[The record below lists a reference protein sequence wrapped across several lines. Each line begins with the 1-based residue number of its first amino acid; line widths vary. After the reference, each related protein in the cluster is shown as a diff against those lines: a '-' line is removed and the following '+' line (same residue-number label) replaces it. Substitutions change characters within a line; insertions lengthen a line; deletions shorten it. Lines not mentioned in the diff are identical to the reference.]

1 MKSNTAAKGTVVN
14 AEKQQRQ
21 PLGIRAKQ
29 LLLQYKKHYPLVLM
43 IVPGLIAL
51 ILFNYLPI
59 YGVTIAFKDFK
70 LLKGITGS
78 EWIGLDNFVELF
90 AGNDFLHILRNTVVI
105 SLLKLVCGLPAPIIL
120 AMLLNEVRH
129 TTYKKVI
136 QTFTYMPHF
145 FSWVVLSG
153 IITMIFSTSG
163 PVNVM
168 LQALGF
174 SEPLSFFSDGGL
186 FIGLVVG
193 TSVWQTV
200 GWGTII
206 YMAALSGVD
215 ESLYEAAVIDG
226 AGRWKQAIYI
236 SIPCILPTIATVFI
250 LNLGSV
256 LNAGFD
262 QIYNM
267 YNPTVYEVSDIIDTY
282 VLRRLQEMDY
292 GIGTAADLFKSV
304 VGLMFVLA
312 GNWLTKKL
320 SGDEMGIL

>member
-1 MKSNTAAKGTVVN
+1 MQRTTTGGLSKSAPKR
-14 AEKQQRQ
+14 K
-21 PLGIRAKQ
+21 LGKSILTSWQ
-29 LLLQYKKHYPLVLM
+29 LYVMVLPALVYIIMFHYKPM
-43 IVPGLIAL
+43 
-51 ILFNYLPI
+51 
-59 YGVTIAFKDFK
+59 YGIIIAFKDFK
-70 LLKGITGS
+70 LLEGITGS
-78 EWIGLDNFVELF
+78 DWIGFENFAELF
-90 AGNDFLHILRNTVVI
+90 SGTDFLRVLRNTIVI
-105 SLLKLVCGLPAPIIL
+105 SLLKLACGLPAPIIL
-120 AMLLNEVRH
+120 ALLLNEVKH
-129 TTYKKVI
+129 TAYKKLI

-163 PVNVM
+163 PVNSII
-168 LQALGF
+168 QALGGQ
-174 SEPLSFFSDGGL
+174 PLSFFGDSGL
-186 FIGLVVG
+186 FVGLVVG
-193 TSVWQTV
+193 TAVWQSV

-226 AGRWKQAIYI
+226 AGRWKQALYV
-236 SIPCILPTIATVFI
+236 SVPCILPTIATVFI

-267 YNPTVYEVSDIIDTY
+267 YNPTVYEVADIIDTY

-304 VGLMFVLA
+304 VGLMFVLG

>member
-1 MKSNTAAKGTVVN
+1 MKSNAKIKNTAAAAAEEKGT
-14 AEKQQRQ
+14 
-21 PLGIRAKQ
+21 LGTRIKHTA
-29 LLLQYKKHYPLVLM
+29 LQYKKHYPLVLM

-70 LLKGITGS
+70 LLEGITGS
-78 EWIGLDNFVELF
+78 DWIGFENFAELF
-90 AGNDFLHILRNTVVI
+90 SGTDFLRVLRNTIVI
-105 SLLKLVCGLPAPIIL
+105 SLLKLACGLPAPIIL
-120 AMLLNEVRH
+120 ALLLNEVKH
-129 TTYKKVI
+129 TAYKKLI

-163 PVNVM
+163 PVNSII
-168 LQALGF
+168 QALGGQ
-174 SEPLSFFSDGGL
+174 PLSFFGDSGL
-186 FIGLVVG
+186 FVGLVVG
-193 TSVWQTV
+193 TAVWQSV

-226 AGRWKQAIYI
+226 AGRWKQALYV
-236 SIPCILPTIATVFI
+236 SVPCILPTIATVFI

-267 YNPTVYEVSDIIDTY
+267 YNPTVYEVADIIDTY

-304 VGLMFVLA
+304 VGLMFVLG